1 MGIDKHGLGGI
12 HRHAHRARRREIADE
27 HAGILQHLL
36 EEELVHVRG
45 GIRDGHH
52 ALDRLAFYL

>member
-1 MGIDKHGLGGI
+1 MGVDKHGFGGI
-12 HRHAHRARRREIADE
+12 YLYPHGARRREIADE
-27 HAGILQHLL
+27 YAGILQHLL

-45 GIRDGHH
+45 GIWDGHH